1 MIDDDNGR
9 SATTGG
15 PDGKAGPLA
24 GARSLRRGT
33 LDGTALPAMVRNL
46 LEAAGRD
53 EDVDALVEDV
63 DTTVYDISDFAGDV
77 FLHEGDLHVTGDF
90 DTMDLG
96 VLVLVVTGDLIV
108 SGCYSDYDDPQSH
121 VIVKGSLHAR
131 DVWTSGFLTV
141 LKDLDV
147 ANAVVGDYNDCD
159 TVVGGDVRC
168 RFFFPEEHYFTVG
181 GALRAAHF
189 AGNTEYRVISSEKYI
204 GMTCSE
210 FTSLYGTDL
219 VEEGSDPSSTYFI
232 DFDKLRKGVSEGRL
246 VF

>member
-1 MIDDDNGR
+1 MTNDDHDGG
-9 SATTGG
+9 TTADA
-15 PDGKAGPLA
+15 PDEAAGPLA

-33 LDGTALPAMVRNL
+33 LDGATLPALVKDL
-46 LEAAGRD
+46 LTAAGRD
-53 EDVDALVEDV
+53 EDVEALVDDV
-63 DTTVYDISDFAGDV
+63 DTIVDDISDFAGDV
-77 FLHEGDLHVTGDF
+77 FLYEGDLHVTGDF

-108 SGCYSDYDDPQSH
+108 SGCYGDYDDPQSH

-219 VEEGSDPSSTYFI
+219 VAEDSDPSSTYFI
-232 DFDKLRKGVSEGRL
+232 DFDKLRKGVHEGRL